1 MNHEELCPIC
11 LSNLNDGNNNHTL
24 PCEHTYHTDCIVQWF
39 RHSGKCPLCLDGPR
53 KEHYF
58 GYYYGYW
65 NMMYIDKRC
74 SALRKHSRKKSCND
88 ISLKNKFEK
97 LKTLENELK
106 NLKIE
111 KKSWIQNDEYKLLK
125 KEHYNLC
132 KKVNNKE
139 HQIRKNKLKIISTY
153 PTLFV

>member
-1 MNHEELCPIC
+1 
-11 LSNLNDGNNNHTL
+11 
-24 PCEHTYHTDCIVQWF
+24 
-39 RHSGKCPLCLDGPR
+39 
-53 KEHYF
+53 
-58 GYYYGYW
+58 
-65 NMMYIDKRC
+65 MMYIDKRC
-74 SALRKHSRKKSCND
+74 SALRKHSRKKICND

-97 LKTLENELK
+97 LKILENELK